1 MRIQETLINF
11 VSMKNKEKSLI
22 FRDKNKTFVLSVFLL
37 RGNATSF
44 RLFFSSLRAVILQK
58 VERLIVCVKH
68 DIKIARASEKAS
80 ESSLKS
86 LTG

>member
-1 MRIQETLINF
+1 MSFYDFL
-11 VSMKNKEKSLI
+11 
-22 FRDKNKTFVLSVFLL
+22 LL

-44 RLFFSSLRAVILQK
+44 QLFFSSSLRAVISQK

-68 DIKIARASEKAS
+68 DIKIARVSEKAS

-86 LTG
+86 LSGERHMSAVGNDCAI